1 MNVTAVS
8 ERKSDLGEGPHWD
21 PSIQKLYYV
30 DAFVGDVCRL
40 DPATGLTETVH
51 LGMGTILLNYST
63 FFFIIQTTK
72 KHIRM
77 N

>member
-1 MNVTAVS
+1 MNVTAIS

-51 LGMGTILLNYST
+51 LGTNSFTLL
-63 FFFIIQTTK
+63 I
-72 KHIRM
+72 
-77 N
+77 